1 MIKIWKRIKKIIN
14 RRKSKNVGFKL
25 VIVWEYEI
33 DIDESIDVK
42 NKNFP
47 YSGFTVFGN
56 SNNSKVHSLTRRESK
71 EMINEFFLQID
82 RLRNIIA
89 NIIGNFQN
97 LMILIFY
104 PESKKNSINGSIK
117 FLFLINSSV
126 KDLKLVKEFRN

>member
-47 YSGFTVFGN
+47 YSGFT
-56 SNNSKVHSLTRRESK
+56 KT
-71 EMINEFFLQID
+71 
-82 RLRNIIA
+82 
-89 NIIGNFQN
+89 
-97 LMILIFY
+97 
-104 PESKKNSINGSIK
+104 
-117 FLFLINSSV
+117 
-126 KDLKLVKEFRN
+126 